1 MDLQHGDPYAHQAA
15 LVQSGFL
22 SKEDVHAVAAAR
34 RKYPQRKG
42 KAEAQA
48 GNGEA
53 KDTGATPRRIPGMRL
68 GFERIFAT
76 TSIKLPVSAYTVHTE
91 LHSKASLD
99 TWSRTFGGLNVV
111 FDLKKW
117 IFEKLLLPMN
127 AYQLSYAESG
137 KAELADNMKL
147 LTIEESLD
155 TRTMATTRAVH
166 NMYKRSTGVHSI
178 NDIGVTNLHIR
189 LTCRICGRVATGF
202 ENPKCVGK
210 VRHGSNDG
218 IPLDS
223 FLYPQSEPKEQ
234 KSVVTK
240 AASKATA
247 TVALSEHNPLQQDL
261 YVPHERGASCVY
273 DSKGY
278 ELYQA
283 ARSLGSSGYSIIAQV
298 KLSCGNSPSRVAAD
312 ELPNMS
318 GRLRETAGIIF

>member
-1 MDLQHGDPYAHQAA
+1 
-15 LVQSGFL
+15 
-22 SKEDVHAVAAAR
+22 
-34 RKYPQRKG
+34 
-42 KAEAQA
+42 
-48 GNGEA
+48 
-53 KDTGATPRRIPGMRL
+53 MRL

-76 TSIKLPVSAYTVHTE
+76 TSIKLPVSAYTVHAE
-91 LHSKASLD
+91 LHSMASLD

-117 IFEKLLLPMN
+117 IFEKLHLPMN

-137 KAELADNMKL
+137 KADLADNMKL

-189 LTCRICGRVATGF
+189 LKCRKSGRVATGF
-202 ENPKCVGK
+202 ENPKFLGK
-210 VRHGSNDG
+210 MRHGNDDG

-223 FLYPQSEPKEQ
+223 LLDSPSEPQ
-234 KSVVTK
+234 QRKSVVSTS
-240 AASKATA
+240 ASKVTA
-247 TVALSEHNPLQQDL
+247 LPVLSDHNPLQQDL
-261 YVPHERGASCVY
+261 YVPPEQASNVY
-273 DSKGY
+273 DSTGY

-318 GRLRETAGIIF
+318 GRLRESAGITF